1 MLYKNRRLIIM
12 IRKGYYCKY
21 KGKIYR
27 CATRDTTVLLR
38 SPDVEDFQKN
48 GFEKN
53 PYFGQNKFYDVGKY
67 IKVVPNEE
75 IEWFCNIWNV
85 GKYKGYDVEITN
97 ETDTEY
103 TITPGYISINNGV
116 FTKENGFEEIDRY
129 LFEGKVPKSEV
140 TDVKEEKGP
149 INKELKAPDDWNF

>member
-1 MLYKNRRLIIM
+1 M
-12 IRKGYYCKY
+12 IRKGFYCKY

-38 SPDVEDFQKN
+38 SPDVEDFERN

-103 TITPGYISINNGV
+103 TITPGYIPINNGI
-116 FTKENGFEEIDRY
+116 FTEENGFEEIDRY

-140 TDVKEEKGP
+140 TDVKEVKEP
-149 INKELKAPDDWNF
+149 ICKELKAPDDWNF

>member
-1 MLYKNRRLIIM
+1 M

-21 KGKIYR
+21 KNKVFM
-27 CATRDTTVLLR
+27 CDLDDSTVLLR
-38 SPDVEDFQKN
+38 SHDIEDLEKN

-53 PYFGQNKFYDVGKY
+53 PYFGKNKFSDVGKY
-67 IKVVPNEE
+67 IKEVLKKDV
-75 IEWFCNIWNV
+75 EWFCRIRNQ
-85 GKYKGYDVEITN
+85 GMYKGRKIAVIG

-103 TITPGYISINNGV
+103 IISSGYVSEGEQL
-116 FTKENGFEEIDRY
+116 FTEENGFEQVDRY

-140 TDVKEEKGP
+140 TDMVEIKEP

>member
-1 MLYKNRRLIIM
+1 M

-21 KGKIYR
+21 KNKVFMCDLDYS
-27 CATRDTTVLLR
+27 TVLLR
-38 SPDVEDFQKN
+38 SHDIEDLEKN

-53 PYFGQNKFYDVGKY
+53 PYYGKNKFSDVGKY
-67 IKVVPNEE
+67 IKEVLKEDV
-75 IEWFCNIWNV
+75 EWFCNIYNV
-85 GKYKGYDVEITN
+85 GKYKGRQVGVIR

-103 TITPGYISINNGV
+103 VITSGFVSEGEQL
-116 FTKENGFEEIDRY
+116 FTEENGFEQVDRY

-140 TDVKEEKGP
+140 TDVKEGKEP

>member
-1 MLYKNRRLIIM
+1 M

-21 KGKIYR
+21 KNKVFM
-27 CATRDTTVLLR
+27 CAYDDSTVSLR
-38 SPDVEDFQKN
+38 SNDYEDVRN
-48 GFEKN
+48 RGFEDN
-53 PYFGQNKFYDVGKY
+53 PYYGQKPYYWQTKY
-67 IKVVPNEE
+67 RKIVPKKEV
-75 IEWFCNIWNV
+75 EWFCNIWNV

-103 TITPGYISINNGV
+103 TITPGYIPINNGI
-116 FTKENGFEEIDRY
+116 FTEENGFEEIDRY

-149 INKELKAPDDWNF
+149 INKDIKAPDDWNF

>member
-1 MLYKNRRLIIM
+1 M
-12 IRKGYYCKY
+12 IRKGRYCKY
-21 KGKIYR
+21 RGKIYS
-27 CATRDTTVLLR
+27 CSLGPTEALLR
-38 SPDVEDFQKN
+38 SHDIEDLEKN

-53 PYFGQNKFYDVGKY
+53 PYFGQNKFSDLGRY
-67 IKVVPNEE
+67 IKEVPKKEV
-75 IEWFCNIWNV
+75 EWFCRIGNR
-85 GKYKGYDVEITN
+85 GKYKGRSVGIIG

-103 TITPGYISINNGV
+103 VITSGYVSEGEQL
-116 FTKENGFEEIDRY
+116 FTKENGFEQIDRY

>member
-1 MLYKNRRLIIM
+1 M

-21 KGKIYR
+21 NGKIYR

-140 TDVKEEKGP
+140 TDIKEEKGP
-149 INKELKAPDDWNF
+149 ICKELKAPDDWNF

>member
-1 MLYKNRRLIIM
+1 M

-21 KGKIYR
+21 KNKVFMCDLDYS
-27 CATRDTTVLLR
+27 TVLLR
-38 SPDVEDFQKN
+38 SHDIEDLEKN

-53 PYFGQNKFYDVGKY
+53 PYFGQNKFSDLGRY
-67 IKVVPNEE
+67 IKEVPKKEV
-75 IEWFCNIWNV
+75 EWFCRIGNL
-85 GKYKGYDVEITN
+85 GKYKGRRVGIIG

-103 TITPGYISINNGV
+103 VITSGYVSEGEQL
-116 FTKENGFEEIDRY
+116 FTKENGFEQIDRY

-140 TDVKEEKGP
+140 TDMVEIKKP

>member
-1 MLYKNRRLIIM
+1 M

-21 KGKIYR
+21 RGKIYR

-38 SPDVEDFQKN
+38 SPDVEDFERN

-67 IKVVPNEE
+67 IKIVPKKEV
-75 IEWFCNIWNV
+75 EWFCRIGNR
-85 GKYKGYDVEITN
+85 GKYKGRSVGIIG

-103 TITPGYISINNGV
+103 VITSGYVSEGEQL
-116 FTKENGFEEIDRY
+116 FTKENGFEQIDRY

-140 TDVKEEKGP
+140 TDMVEIKEP

>member
-1 MLYKNRRLIIM
+1 ML
-12 IRKGYYCKY
+12 RKGYHCKY
-21 KGKIYR
+21 RGKIYR

-38 SPDVEDFQKN
+38 SPDVGDFQKN

-103 TITPGYISINNGV
+103 TITPGYIPINNGI
-116 FTKENGFEEIDRY
+116 FTEENGFEEIDRY

-140 TDVKEEKGP
+140 TDIKEEKEP
-149 INKELKAPDDWNF
+149 ICKELKAPDDWNF

>member
-1 MLYKNRRLIIM
+1 M

-21 KGKIYR
+21 KNKVFM
-27 CATRDTTVLLR
+27 CDLDDSTVLLR
-38 SPDVEDFQKN
+38 SHDIEDLEKN

-53 PYFGQNKFYDVGKY
+53 PYFGKNKFSDLGRY
-67 IKVVPNEE
+67 IKEVPKKEV
-75 IEWFCNIWNV
+75 EWFCNIYNV
-85 GKYKGYDVEITN
+85 GKYKGRQVGVIR

-103 TITPGYISINNGV
+103 VITSGFVSEGEQL
-116 FTKENGFEEIDRY
+116 FTEENGFEQVDRY

-140 TDVKEEKGP
+140 TDMVEIKEP